1 MNIKQPSFYC
11 DMGVAEPT
19 TGHDL
24 AFSNLTEVVEHH
36 DPGQVSNLT
45 IQMRLSTCK
54 CKVNLPPTSSNCAL
68 YHMMSALADY
78 YLYPTI
84 I

>member
-36 DPGQVSNLT
+36 DPGQQSYHSNEVVNM
-45 IQMRLSTCK
+45 QMQG
-54 CKVNLPPTSSNCAL
+54 
-68 YHMMSALADY
+68 
-78 YLYPTI
+78 
-84 I
+84 